1 MEQTHLQHT
10 PTHPNMNSLTPN
22 NIFMILSF
30 LDPLTIDNIILADNQ
45 NSRHKLKL
53 ASVARNHAFLKKYLN
68 KTDRTIYMPF
78 CSETLFMEM

>member
-1 MEQTHLQHT
+1 MEQTHLQHIS
-10 PTHPNMNSLTPN
+10 THPNMDSLTPN

-53 ASVARNHAFLKKYLN
+53 ASVARTHAFLKKYLN
-68 KTDRTIYMPF
+68 KTERTIYMPF
-78 CSETLFMEM
+78 YSETLFMEM